1 MSSKQISLRRLGRAQ
16 GSKETSSKQLYFCV
30 LLQLIL
36 AAFPFWPC
44 EGSDRFFFCWL
55 VFVFVFVLSLFSDMT
70 TSGSDLTTPLY
81 HLISPKTWKHIF
93 LKEGVTSLHSRSPF
107 ISVTIVASFPSMSEL
122 SLTGLLCVWKIC
134 WAWQILT
141 LGISFWKDAV
151 VAPIL
156 KIEQKGTVC
165 VPKTLKR
172 VCMKLDIYSLI
183 QDIHCQET
191 VTWVFLSVL
200 ETHYWT
206 TSMQLLSSWN
216 IYSIYLHI
224 RPYHL

>member
-1 MSSKQISLRRLGRAQ
+1 MSSKQISGRRLGREQ
-16 GSKETSSKQLYFCV
+16 GSKETSSKRLCFCV

-36 AAFPFWPC
+36 AVFPFWPC
-44 EGSDRFFFCWL
+44 EGSDSF
-55 VFVFVFVLSLFSDMT
+55 FVFVFVLPLFSDMS

-81 HLISPKTWKHIF
+81 DFISPKTWKHIF
-93 LKEGVTSLHSRSPF
+93 LKEGATSLHFSSPL
-107 ISVTIVASFPSMSEL
+107 ISVTNVAPFPLYVRAISYWV
-122 SLTGLLCVWKIC
+122 TLCLENMR
-134 WAWQILT
+134 AWQILT
-141 LGISFWKDAV
+141 LRINFRKDGLV
-151 VAPIL
+151 VPIL
-156 KIEQKGTVC
+156 QMEQKST
-165 VPKTLKR
+165 VPKTLKC

-183 QDIHCQET
+183 QDMHCQET
-191 VTWVFLSVL
+191 VTWVLLFFFFLSVL